1 MTKGYQVSPPNPPE
15 ERAYLIGVHLPSD
28 SLNSA
33 REYIDELAQLAKTAG
48 AEVVGKTVQGRT
60 RIDGATYIGSG
71 KAMELKTECQRVNA
85 NLVIFDCDLSPAQ
98 ARNLEKILNINVID
112 RTELI
117 LDIFARHAKTLQAK
131 IQVELAQLTY
141 TLPRLRKLWDHLSR
155 QAGGIGT
162 RGPGETQL
170 EVDRRN
176 IHRRMSHLKGQL
188 KKISRRRNT
197 LRLSRNGYAIVAIV
211 GYTNTGKST
220 LLNALTG
227 SDALVGDKLFAT
239 LDTMTRRL
247 TTGNHTPILLVD
259 TVGFIRKLPHHLVE
273 SFKATLDDI
282 AQARLYLHVV
292 DISHP
297 AYEEHM
303 EVVHNTLLG
312 IDNPNVDTIPVFNKI
327 DKVHPLL
334 VSTLQER
341 FPDAAFIS
349 AGKGTGVESLKVQ
362 IERFFFGRN
371 LAVELELPA
380 GEGKTIAKIQSL
392 LHNATRTFRGD
403 RCVMKGT
410 IETDQIG
417 RLESIAGVKIKYR
430 F

>member
-1 MTKGYQVSPPNPPE
+1 MTKGYQVSPPTPPE
-15 ERAYLIGVHLPSD
+15 ERAYLIGVNLPGNA
-28 SLNSA
+28 LETEK
-33 REYIDELAQLAKTAG
+33 EYIDELEQLAKTAG
-48 AEVVGKTVQGRT
+48 AEVVGKSIQGRT
-60 RIDGATYIGSG
+60 RIDGANYIGRG
-71 KAMELKTECQRVNA
+71 KAMELKTECERLNV
-85 NLVIFDCDLSPAQ
+85 NLVIFDGDLSPAQ
-98 ARNLEKILNINVID
+98 ARNLEKILNINIID

-117 LDIFARHAKTLQAK
+117 LDIFARHAQSLQAK

-170 EVDRRN
+170 EVDRRR
-176 IHRRMSHLKGQL
+176 IHQRMSHLKGQL

-197 LRLSRNGYAIVAIV
+197 LRRSRDGYAIVAIV
-211 GYTNTGKST
+211 GYTNAGKST

-239 LDTMTRRL
+239 LDTLTRRL
-247 TTGNHTPILLVD
+247 TTGNHAPVLLVD

-292 DISHP
+292 DISHT

-312 IDNPNVDTIPVFNKI
+312 IDNPKVDTIHVFNKI
-327 DKVHPLL
+327 DRINPTLINI
-334 VSTLQER
+334 LQER
-341 FPDAAFIS
+341 FPRAVFIS
-349 AGKGTGVESLKVQ
+349 AGKGDGIEELKDT
-362 IERFFFGRN
+362 IEHFFFGRN

-380 GEGKTIAKIQSL
+380 GDGKSIAKIQSL

-403 RCVMKGT
+403 RCILHGT
-410 IETDQIG
+410 IETDQMS
-417 RLESIAGVKIKYR
+417 RLESMTGVKIKYR

>member
-15 ERAYLIGVHLPSD
+15 ERACLVGVSLPTD
-28 SLNSA
+28 SLQSA
-33 REYIDELAQLAKTAG
+33 RENIDELERLARTAG
-48 AEVVGKTVQGRT
+48 AEVVGKSIQGRT

-71 KAMELKTECQRVNA
+71 KAKDLKEECGRLNVN
-85 NLVIFDCDLSPAQ
+85 LLIFDCDLSPAQ
-98 ARNLEKILNINVID
+98 ARNLERILNINVID

-141 TLPRLRKLWDHLSR
+141 SLPRLRKLWDHLSR

-170 EVDRRN
+170 EADRRQV
-176 IHRRMSHLKGQL
+176 HRRMSHLKNQL
-188 KKISRRRNT
+188 KKISRRRDT
-197 LRLSRNGYAIVAIV
+197 LRRSRDGYAVVAIV
-211 GYTNTGKST
+211 GYTNAGKST

-227 SDALVGDKLFAT
+227 ADALVEDKLFAT
-239 LDTMTRRL
+239 LDTLTRRL
-247 TTGNHTPILLVD
+247 TTGNHAPILIVD

-297 AYEEHM
+297 AFEEQM
-303 EVVHNTLLG
+303 ETVHNTLLG
-312 IDNPNVDTIPVFNKI
+312 IDNPNNDTLYVFNKI
-327 DKVHPLL
+327 DRVRPALIADL
-334 VSTLQER
+334 RER
-341 FPDAAFIS
+341 FPDAVFIS
-349 AGKGTGVESLKVQ
+349 AAGGSGVDALK
-362 IERFFFGRN
+362 ERIQHHFFGRSVS
-371 LAVELELPA
+371 VELELPA
-380 GEGKTIAKIQSL
+380 ADGKSIAEIQKL
-392 LHNATRTFRGD
+392 LHNTTRTFRGD
-403 RCVMKGT
+403 RCILQGT
-410 IETDQIG
+410 IETDQMS
-417 RLESIAGVKIKYR
+417 RLENVNGVKIKYR